1 MSKTFKASADIPG
14 SSPNIEIDLRLDK
27 TKERDP
33 GMFSKGTGYAPTG
46 LCGSKHAVWIGIQPP
61 PTGGPNKII
70 PFENN
75 IVVAFWAND
84 TSGGGILDPGEIIG
98 GIGTMITDPEEYE
111 QTVATGFDIVWD
123 KAGDCSGFG
132 DCAGDYT
139 AATIYTGL
147 YVVTAPVRVVAAAGN
162 AVYDYVSDPCVPW
175 VNCAEEDLTQTF
187 NVDYLGMD
195 YHSAAADF
203 HKVSIEVTCR
213 QNGKTRVVHDTELSG
228 TSAVYD
234 GNKPKPALAY
244 FVIDSPGQWKV
255 RVKSMASGGCADPRL
270 DVVETFTVAEPST
283 NSASSA
289 ENHTRQIVGPTGKTM
304 KVSPT
309 AIVMASSETVDNSS
323 FNLNP
328 PLVGLAASTLFYLA
342 YRWWTKDE
350 RESWQ
355 ELAKKS

>member
-14 SSPNIEIDLRLDK
+14 SSPNIEIDLRKDK

-61 PTGGPNKII
+61 PVGGPNKII

-84 TSGGGILDPGEIIG
+84 TSGGGILDPGAIMG
-98 GIGTMITDPEEYE
+98 GITTLITDPEEYRTTIDE
-111 QTVATGFDIVWD
+111 GLIAAVDNADNCEGPWD
-123 KAGDCSGFG
+123 CTKEWTQAITYGVLYEGIGKPLSDASAVVGAGYNYLTDCS
-132 DCAGDYT
+132 DRWY
-139 AATIYTGL
+139 
-147 YVVTAPVRVVAAAGN
+147 
-162 AVYDYVSDPCVPW
+162 
-175 VNCAEEDLTQTF
+175 CAETDESYQADEDF
-187 NVDYLGMD
+187 FGMD
-195 YHSAAADF
+195 YHSNAADF

-213 QNGKTRVVHDTELSG
+213 HNGKTRVVHDTELSG
-228 TSAVYD
+228 TSALYD

-244 FVIDSPGQWKV
+244 FVIDSPGKWKV

-270 DVVETFTVAEPST
+270 DIVETFTVAEPST

-289 ENHTRQIVGPTGKTM
+289 ENHTRQIIGPSGKTM

-350 RESWQ
+350 REAWQ
-355 ELAKKS
+355 QLSKKS

>member
-14 SSPNIEIDLRLDK
+14 SSPNIEIDLRKDK

-61 PTGGPNKII
+61 PVGGPNKII

-84 TSGGGILDPGEIIG
+84 TSGGGVLDPGAIIG

-111 QTVATGFDIVWD
+111 TTVAKGLDIVWSRD
-123 KAGDCSGFG
+123 NETV
-132 DCAGDYT
+132 GDYVEAGAFT
-139 AATIYTGL
+139 VV
-147 YVVTAPVRVVAAAGN
+147 YVVTAPVRVVAAGLN
-162 AVYDYVSDPCVPW
+162 KGWKAVSSIWD
-175 VNCAEEDLTQTF
+175 AESYKTDTDF
-187 NVDYLGMD
+187 LGMD

-213 QNGKTRVVHDTELSG
+213 HNGKTRVVHDTELSG

-255 RVKSMASGGCADPRL
+255 RVKSLASGGCADPRL
-270 DVVETFTVAEPST
+270 DIVETFTVAEPST

-289 ENHTRQIVGPTGKTM
+289 ENHTRQIVGPSGKTM

-309 AIVMASSETVDNSS
+309 AIVMASSETVDNTS

>member
-14 SSPNIEIDLRLDK
+14 SSPNIEIDLRKDK

-33 GMFSKGTGYAPTG
+33 GMFSKDTGYAPTG

-61 PTGGPNKII
+61 PVGGPNKII

-84 TSGGGILDPGEIIG
+84 TSGGGILDPGAIIG
-98 GIGTMITDPEEYE
+98 GITTLITDPEEYRTTIDE
-111 QTVATGFDIVWD
+111 GMEVIVDNVENCEYGFDCIKEYSQAFVYHSIYEKIGKPLSDLSSATGKGVSWIGKKTGWW
-123 KAGDCSGFG
+123 GD
-132 DCAGDYT
+132 
-139 AATIYTGL
+139 
-147 YVVTAPVRVVAAAGN
+147 
-162 AVYDYVSDPCVPW
+162 
-175 VNCAEEDLTQTF
+175 AESYQADEDF
-187 NVDYLGMD
+187 FGMD

-228 TSAVYD
+228 TSAVYG

-255 RVKSMASGGCADPRL
+255 RVKSIASGGCADPRL

-289 ENHTRQIVGPTGKTM
+289 ENYARQIVGPSGKFM

-309 AIVMASSETVDNSS
+309 AIVMAESQITDNLK
-323 FNLNP
+323 FNLSP
-328 PLVGLAASTLFYLA
+328 PLVGIAASALYYVL
-342 YRWWTKDE
+342 YRWWTKGE
-350 RESWQ
+350 REQLS
-355 ELAKKS
+355 K